1 MTCSWSPCST
11 RTTPPEAGDPKNFSA
26 AFPQIPLHPASGCD
40 TLNMCPAGFVIDLF
54 LTHISLYGTPDQ
66 CVVRRPPGCRPRLE
80 VGSGKARWRRP
91 TWPFA
96 GLPAA
101 VRGWKLEV
109 VKRAGGDPPGREG
122 AGYNGS
128 TRLLRGTLWNQKGA
142 AQAAPFSACRPRG
155 AGRIPDNLAGSRK
168 FLLQNPS
175 VSSIISKCV
184 NSGFLG
190 NLAPDYLRGLK
201 HT

>member
-54 LTHISLYGTPDQ
+54 LTHISLYQ
-66 CVVRRPPGCRPRLE
+66 ISAWV
-80 VGSGKARWRRP
+80 
-91 TWPFA
+91 A